1 MWAVASIW
9 GGINVGGGDLRTRDS
24 INVFARDA
32 VTSKLLAAEISTSTA
47 ASRLSGSDLAPGHV
61 PARSQEFGFVVSDPF
76 DPREVGWVVVVGAAD
91 PAKAAFIRSLSPLA
105 ERRGGVTTWG
115 PLEYPAG
122 ADVSQWIEDQVN
134 TRDPVPGFVL
144 LAGSP
149 SYLPFALHSALS
161 CISYVGRLD
170 FSTVSGGM
178 ETQHPEL
185 VDQYVAKVIGNELD
199 ETEPVRRDAVFWAP
213 SHGGDD
219 PTVYS
224 RWLLAAPLAARLR
237 DRGEYR
243 VAEQFGRQATVPGL
257 LTALSGTRPALV
269 FTASHGTAAEM
280 GLGVDQQAA
289 VNGLPIGQDDEPL
302 RPGDLPDS
310 SSPFVEGGLIFQF
323 GCFGYGTPQTNGY
336 THWWSGIDAYKAPFE
351 IVSALPKAAVA
362 HPRGPLGYI
371 GHADYAVL
379 HSFTD
384 ASDPGSAAAD
394 ALAPRMAGFRTSLD
408 KALGAWPLGAV
419 LEGMGRKLGLL
430 NQQLTDAWDKAQAA
444 GAAPGADAD
453 LVDTFIR
460 RNDAR
465 YYFLLGDPAARPRI
479 EDPDESPG
487 GGLGA
492 PPAGSPDA
500 AARTRWE
507 S

>member
-1 MWAVASIW
+1 MS
-9 GGINVGGGDLRTRDS
+9 GDVLQTRDS
-24 INVFARDA
+24 VNVFARDA
-32 VTSKLLAAEISTSTA
+32 VTSKLVAAEISTAAA

-61 PARSQEFGFVVSDPF
+61 PERKQEFGLVVSDPF

-91 PAKAAFIRSLSPLA
+91 PAKAALIQSLRPLA
-105 ERRGGVTTWG
+105 ERRGGPADWG
-115 PLEYPAG
+115 PLEYPVG
-122 ADVSQWIEDQVN
+122 ADISQWIDDQVN

-149 SYLPFALHSALS
+149 SQLPFALHSALS

-170 FSTVSGGM
+170 FSTVSGGT

-185 VDQYVAKVIGNELD
+185 VDQYVAKVIRNELD
-199 ETEPVRRDAVFWAP
+199 ETAPVGRDAIFWAP

-237 DRGEYR
+237 DQGKYR
-243 VAEQFGRQATVPGL
+243 VEEQFGLEATVPGL

-269 FTASHGTAAEM
+269 FAASHGMAAEM
-280 GLGVDQQAA
+280 EAGIDQQSA
-289 VNGLPIGQDDEPL
+289 VNGLPIGQDDVPL
-302 RPGDLPDS
+302 RPDDLPDS
-310 SSPFVEGGLIFQF
+310 SSAFVEGGLIFQF
-323 GCFGYGTPQTNGY
+323 GCFGYGTPQTSGY
-336 THWWSGIDAYKAPFE
+336 THWWSEIDAYKAPFE

-371 GHADYAVL
+371 AHADYAVL

-384 ASDPGSAAAD
+384 ASDPGSAASN
-394 ALAPRMAGFRTSLD
+394 ALTPRMAGFRTSLD
-408 KALGAWPLGAV
+408 YALVARPLGAV
-419 LEGMGRKLGLL
+419 LDGMGRQLSRL
-430 NQQLTDAWDKAQAA
+430 NERLTDAWDKAHAA

-453 LVDTFIR
+453 LVDKFIR

-465 YYFLLGDPAARPRI
+465 YYFLLGDPAARPHI
-479 EDPDESPG
+479 EDPDEGPG
-487 GGLGA
+487 GGLGT

-500 AARTRWE
+500 VAARTRCE